1 MDLMDVVTTYPNGTT
16 IELGFDGHGNQVYR
30 VCNASGSLCR
40 YTEPWHCAQTYAET
54 YEEYFKTVSNACMGD

>member
-40 YTEPWHCAQTYAET
+40 YTEPWHCAEVYAQQF
-54 YEEYFKTVSNACMGD
+54 EEYFVKADLSR

>member
-54 YEEYFKTVSNACMGD
+54 YEEYFKTVSDACRGD